1 MKEKREYISEIAENL
16 TEKQKKWL
24 IRYIAEIS
32 EASYRRA
39 VQQTI
44 VLGEKDS
51 IDDWIYK
58 NDAANYRYDK
68 SLKTS
73 IGLDGFQ
80 TTSLKRLLIE
90 NHDLNFLSTEDE

>member
-44 VLGEKDS
+44 VL
-51 IDDWIYK
+51 
-58 NDAANYRYDK
+58 
-68 SLKTS
+68 
-73 IGLDGFQ
+73 
-80 TTSLKRLLIE
+80 
-90 NHDLNFLSTEDE
+90 